1 MLRRL
6 KKYPPWVILMG
17 IISFLFGCGN
27 ESAYYKKNG
36 KWHYDGVVIDNQHEL
51 INFTPIDDY
60 FAKDARYAYYR
71 GTPIVNGNDASD
83 SASFQVLSKYY
94 AKDKSMVFFCDTERD
109 SKEYW
114 SIKRTVIKKIRDAEP
129 ASFRMMSD
137 GYLARDKSHLFRQDK
152 IVPVRDIDSFVLLD
166 HFFAKDKLRG
176 YYRENEIAGSD
187 GLTFT
192 PIDAHYAKDR
202 TKIYYVDGFTV
213 GGSLKGVSYD
223 SFKVIEQGYAVDG
236 QKAYYQGDVIS
247 KEDAVSLQYLAMGYA
262 KTSRQVFYY
271 GKLIK
276 GADAASFAM
285 LERFDGKVDATDK
298 NGQYNT
304 GERLKT
310 AS

>member
-1 MLRRL
+1 
-6 KKYPPWVILMG
+6 MG

-36 KWHYDGVVIDNQHEL
+36 KWHYDGTVMDSQNEFV
-51 INFTPIDDY
+51 NFTPIDDY

-71 GTPIVNGNDASD
+71 GMPIFNGNDASD

-114 SIKRTVIKKIRDAEP
+114 SIKRTVVKKIRDADP

-152 IVPVRDIDSFVLLD
+152 MVAVQDIDSFVLLD

-176 YYRENEIAGSD
+176 YYRETEIAGSD

-192 PIDAHYAKDR
+192 ALDAHYAKDR
-202 TKIYYVDGFTV
+202 SKIYYVDGFNV
-213 GGSLKGVSYD
+213 GGSLRSVSYET
-223 SFKVIEQGYAVDG
+223 FRVIEEGYALDG
-236 QKAYYQGDVIS
+236 NKVYYHGDVIS
-247 KEDAVSLQYLAMGYA
+247 KEDAASLQYLAMGYA
-262 KTSRQVFYY
+262 KTSLQVFYY
-271 GKLIK
+271 GKLLK
-276 GADAASFAM
+276 DADAPSFTIA
-285 LERFDGKVDATDK
+285 ERFNGNFDATDK
-298 NGQYNT
+298 TGQYSA
-304 GERLKT
+304 GERVK
-310 AS
+310 ASP

>member
-1 MLRRL
+1 
-6 KKYPPWVILMG
+6 MG

-36 KWHYDGVVIDNQHEL
+36 KWHYDGTVMDSQNEL
-51 INFTPIDDY
+51 VNFTPIDDY

-71 GTPIVNGNDASD
+71 GMPIFNGNDASD

-114 SIKRTVIKKIRDAEP
+114 SIKRTVVKKIRAADP

-152 IVPVRDIDSFVLLD
+152 IVPVQDIDSFVLLE

-176 YYRENEIAGSD
+176 YYRETEIAGSD

-192 PIDAHYAKDR
+192 ALDAHYAKDR
-202 TKIYYVDGFTV
+202 TKIYYVDGFNI
-213 GGSLKGVSYD
+213 GGSLRNVSYET
-223 SFKVIEQGYAVDG
+223 FKVIEEGYALDSN
-236 QKAYYQGDVIS
+236 KAYYHGDVIS
-247 KEDAVSLQYLAMGYA
+247 KDDVISLQYLAMGYA

-271 GKLIK
+271 GKLLK
-276 GADAASFAM
+276 GADAPSFSM
-285 LERFDGKVDATDK
+285 VERFNGNFDAADK
-298 NGQYNT
+298 TGQYSA
-304 GERLKT
+304 GERIK
-310 AS
+310 ASP